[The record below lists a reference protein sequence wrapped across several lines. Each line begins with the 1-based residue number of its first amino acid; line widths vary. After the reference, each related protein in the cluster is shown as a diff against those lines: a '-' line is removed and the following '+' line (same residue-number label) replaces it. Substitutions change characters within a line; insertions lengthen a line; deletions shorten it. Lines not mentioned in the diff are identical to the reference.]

1 MSRAELVPF
10 LRFCAVGA
18 VGFIVDAGILAAAVY
33 AAGLDPLLARGLSA
47 SIAILATY
55 AVNRSWSFRH
65 GAEVP
70 FWRAFPAYVGVQG
83 FGFAVNIALYAVA
96 IAMLPWPLS
105 QPLPALALASATA
118 LMVNYA
124 GARLIVFRLRQI
136 R

>member
-1 MSRAELVPF
+1 MSRGELVPF

-18 VGFIVDAGILAAAVY
+18 VGFIVDGAILAVGVY
-33 AAGLDPLLARGLSA
+33 AAGLGPFLARALSA

-55 AVNRSWSFRH
+55 ALNRSWSFRH

-70 FWRAFPAYVGVQG
+70 FWRALPSYVGVQG

-105 QPLPALALASATA
+105 QPLMALALASATA
-118 LMVNYA
+118 LIVNYA
-124 GARLIVFRLRQI
+124 GARLVVFRRG
-136 R
+136 RVP